1 MASRKAAGQLAIE
14 RIVNDFKVNL
24 DCDLQ
29 IHVSQ
34 SEMHRPSCLFLHPN
48 YGIVAIELGSWG
60 ENSTEIRKRLNGK
73 VEQLRSQ
80 LGDSS
85 DITIQNVAIVDD
97 SKTPFEK
104 ISSTSFIA
112 GADSVSVV
120 DWKSCLKPV
129 SLTSAARDKLQRR
142 LWPSMSFRVDTY
154 RGTLDE
160 GKVERDASRAIL
172 DAEQSKIALSASDEV
187 MVISGPP
194 GSGKTLVL
202 VARARY
208 LAALNPDWKIVVVVY
223 NKMLAKHVKN
233 LVDEWPKNIKVVTLK
248 KFLEERGEKQLA
260 RLSSDYQDLDAA
272 LVSARRIVKDL
283 GVKGITKDID
293 AMLVDEWQDFSTP
306 YISYLLNTIRKKK
319 GGIVF
324 AGDEKQSIYTDGLPS
339 DALKNIEV
347 KKVKLKV
354 PYRSTRQILDVAQ
367 ALDSSFEFAGS
378 DLAASGEPVSLIFA
392 ETWQLQAEAIAWEI
406 DELIETGQHALGE
419 IVVLCTTKSGARY
432 VEAALSQRRIPNQL
446 LTNFWEDKDPAD
458 DMVNIMTVHGGK
470 GFGFKVV
477 FVLGF
482 ETLRDLD
489 GSVVRNKWGRV
500 GFVAVTRAE
509 DLLFILYK
517 TQTQFMT
524 NLKKCKKD
532 TLVARSYPDDYER
545 KWK

>member
-1 MASRKAAGQLAIE
+1 MASKKVTDQLAIE
-14 RIVNDFKVNL
+14 KVVHDFRVSL

-29 IHVSQ
+29 VHISN
-34 SEMHRPSCLFLHPN
+34 SEVHRPSCLFLHSN
-48 YGIVAIELGSWG
+48 FGIVAIELGSKG

-85 DITIQNVAIVDD
+85 DITIQNVAIVAD
-97 SKTPFEK
+97 SKAPLEK

-112 GADSVSVV
+112 GINSVSFI

-129 SLTSAARDKLQRR
+129 SLTSAARDELQRR
-142 LWPSMSFRVDTY
+142 LWPAMSFRVDTY
-154 RGTLDE
+154 RGTIDE

-172 DAEQSKIALSASDEV
+172 DAEQSKIALSENDDV
-187 MVISGPP
+187 IVISGPP

-202 VARARY
+202 VARARH
-208 LAALNPDWKIVVVVY
+208 LAALNPEWKIVVVVY
-223 NKMLAKHVKN
+223 NKMLAKHLRT

-248 KFLEERGEKQLA
+248 SFLEERGEKQLA
-260 RLSSDYQDLDAA
+260 RLSIDYQDPDGALD
-272 LVSARRIVKDL
+272 SARRIVKDL
-283 GVKGITKDID
+283 GTKGITKDVD
-293 AMLVDEWQDFSTP
+293 AMLVDEWQDFSPP
-306 YISYLLNTIRKKK
+306 YISYLLQTIRKNK

-324 AGDEKQSIYTDGLPS
+324 AGDEMQSIYTDGLPS
-339 DALKNIEV
+339 GALKDLEV
-347 KKVKLKV
+347 KKANLKV

-378 DLAASGEPVSLIFA
+378 DLAAVGEPVSLIFA

-406 DELIETGQHALGE
+406 DELIEAGQYSLGE
-419 IVVLCTTKSGARY
+419 MVVLCTTKSGSRY
-432 VEAALSQRRIPNQL
+432 VEAALSQRKIPHRL

-458 DMVNIMTVHGGK
+458 DAVNIMTVHGGK

-489 GSVVRNKWGRV
+489 GSDIRNKWGRV

-532 TLVARSYPDDYER
+532 TLVARSYPDDYELKR
-545 KWK
+545 K